1 MAKKKNALANALAKW
16 KEKSLTQEEKDI
28 KEQQLKD
35 NKEHR
40 DIMDSLMNV
49 STVQEYLN
57 VIWIEFNSINHS
69 ILLSNFNLDAPKV
82 YWLPLSKT
90 CMDVLLDKL
99 LASKYQEIK
108 LLFNANVNE

>member
-1 MAKKKNALANALAKW
+1 MSKKKNALANALAKW
-16 KEKSLTQEEKDI
+16 KEKSLILEQKDL

-57 VIWIEFNSINHS
+57 VIWIEFNSINHG
-69 ILLSNFNLDAPKV
+69 ILLSHFSLDAPKI

-90 CMDVLLDKL
+90 CMDILLDKL
-99 LASKYQEIK
+99 LSSKYQEIK
-108 LLFNANVNE
+108 LLFNTNVNE